1 MAKKKKVIP
10 VYYWDANVFTA
21 YVKKEKGRWET
32 IEGLLEDC
40 DNGDCIIWTST
51 LSIAEVTKGNTEV
64 GKIVPMRTQNKI
76 DGLWEPPSKIKLI
89 EVSQMVVKEA
99 RNVIRAI
106 HGNQKTG
113 IRSVDAIHLA
123 SAIHKEIKEVHTYD
137 SKLPGFAKILDLN
150 IKEPH
155 NDRLPFTE
163 DTDEEKT
170 KPVAKKK
177 RKSKKSK

>member
-1 MAKKKKVIP
+1 MAKKKKIIP
-10 VYYWDANVFTA
+10 TYYWDANIFTA
-21 YVKKEKGRWET
+21 YIKKEEGRCKT

-51 LSIAEVTKGNTEV
+51 LSIAEVTKGNTEA
-64 GKIVPMRTQNKI
+64 GKIVPMRTQNNI
-76 DGLWEPPSKIKLI
+76 DALWEPPSKIKLI

-123 SAIHKEIKEVHTYD
+123 SAIHKDIKEVHTYD
-137 SKLPGFAKILDLN
+137 SKLPGFAGILDLD
-150 IKEPH
+150 IKEPSSG
-155 NDRLPFTE
+155 RFLFTE
-163 DTDEEKT
+163 DTDEKKT
-170 KPVAKKK
+170 KPTAKKK
-177 RKSKKSK
+177 RSAKKS

>member
-1 MAKKKKVIP
+1 MAKNKRVIP

-21 YVKKEKGRWET
+21 YIKKEKGRWET

-64 GKIVPMRTQNKI
+64 GKIVPMKTQDKI
-76 DGLWEPPSKIKLI
+76 DALWEPPSKIKLI
-89 EVSQMVVKEA
+89 EVSQIVVKEA

-113 IRSVDAIHLA
+113 IRSIDAIHLA
-123 SAIHKEIKEVHTYD
+123 SAIHKEIKEFHTYD
-137 SKLPGFAKILDLN
+137 TKLPGFAKILDLD
-150 IKEPH
+150 IKQPYS
-155 NDRLPFTE
+155 NRLPFTE
-163 DTDEEKT
+163 GADEEET
-170 KPVAKKK
+170 KSVAKKK
-177 RKSKKSK
+177 

>member
-21 YVKKEKGRWET
+21 YIKKEKGRWET

-51 LSIAEVTKGNTEV
+51 LSIAEVTKGNTEA

-76 DGLWEPPSKIKLI
+76 DSLWEPPSKIKLI

-123 SAIHKEIKEVHTYD
+123 SAIHKEIEEVHTYD
-137 SKLPGFAKILDLN
+137 SKLQGFAKILDLN

-155 NDRLPFTE
+155 SDRLPFTE
-163 DTDEEKT
+163 DNDEGKKT
-170 KPVAKKK
+170 KTKKK
-177 RKSKKSK
+177 LT